1 MADLAP
7 IITYKLV
14 LSADELR
21 LVSKALRGLLKSEK
35 ELAEALALQE
45 RIMRQ
50 RAANLRQA
58 VEEAEKTVANI
69 DAAHEETK

>member
-21 LVSKALRGLLKSEK
+21 LVSKALRGLLREK